1 MYWASLTLCSNTV
14 LPDMLAPVITV
25 GPVVRRMFT
34 GWNRFPAASSEI
46 RNSGLN
52 KPRKGVVLRYR
63 GTGKALPRACIA
75 LAITTS
81 SHPIR
86 SSACCNAS
94 WYFRTDESL
103 SRMRSS
109 FHAAEIELL
118 HLRLVGSGPVCVLLD
133 LFAQVASSSE

>member
-1 MYWASLTLCSNTV
+1 MYWASSTLCSNTV

-52 KPRKGVVLRYR
+52 KPRKEVVSCVIAGRVR
-63 GTGKALPRACIA
+63 PQSRACIA

-94 WYFRTDESL
+94 WYFRNSTESL

-109 FHAAEIELL
+109 IST
-118 HLRLVGSGPVCVLLD
+118 LRK
-133 LFAQVASSSE
+133 